1 MVHGEILSDEE
12 FFGELHADTSSDC
25 LSNTYTSV
33 SEEDSS
39 SEYIVLNQVT
49 SILDQEKD
57 KNLSD

>member
-39 SEYIVLNQVT
+39 SEYSSKSGDLNIRPRKRQ
-49 SILDQEKD
+49 KP
-57 KNLSD
+57 

>member
-1 MVHGEILSDEE
+1 MAHGEILSDEE

-39 SEYIVLNQVT
+39 SEYSSKSGDLNIRPRKRQ
-49 SILDQEKD
+49 KP
-57 KNLSD
+57 